1 MASIEE
7 KTRKEFS
14 GLLSAI
20 SSRMD
25 EGRLARITPFLHP
38 ECTGFG
44 TAFQEVFK
52 NKNDWL
58 SLFRE
63 ELVQLPNGIQVN
75 QKWAETFPVNETTTG
90 LMAEIIFVLKLPNNK
105 KIEIDPVRASA
116 IYKREGDRMLVTH
129 MHLSYPFG
137 EANDEIFPGSKEPR
151 LYEEATVLFTDF
163 VGFTNIVSTIPPKKL
178 LKELNELYGQFDD
191 IVQEHHLIKIKTI
204 GDAYMAVAG
213 LNGKGDPDHAV
224 NAAKAGI
231 EILKYLENRNK
242 VTGLKWNIRAGIH
255 SGALVGGVIGRNHL
269 QFDVWGDT
277 VNTASRIVA
286 VSETGRINLSAYTY
300 DLIKEHFSCEYR
312 GRVNAKGKGE
322 IDMYFINRTS

>member
-1 MASIEE
+1 
-7 KTRKEFS
+7 
-14 GLLSAI
+14 LY
-20 SSRMD
+20 
-25 EGRLARITPFLHP
+25 
-38 ECTGFG
+38 GFG

-116 IYKREGDRMLVTH
+116 IYKRDGDRMLVTH

-191 IVQEHHLIKIKTI
+191 IVQEHHMIKIKTI
-204 GDAYMAVAG
+204 GEAYMAVAG

-224 NAAKAGI
+224 NAAKAAI

-242 VTGLKWNIRAGIH
+242 VTGLKWNIRAGMH
-255 SGALVGGVIGRNHL
+255 SGAMVGGVIGRNHL

-286 VSETGRINLSAYTY
+286 V
-300 DLIKEHFSCEYR
+300 F
-312 GRVNAKGKGE
+312 
-322 IDMYFINRTS
+322 